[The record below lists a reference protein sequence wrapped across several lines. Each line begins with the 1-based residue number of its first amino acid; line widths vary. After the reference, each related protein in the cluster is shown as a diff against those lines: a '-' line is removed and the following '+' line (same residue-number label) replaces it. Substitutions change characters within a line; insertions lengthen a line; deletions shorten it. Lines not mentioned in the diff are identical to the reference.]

1 MNGTRI
7 VQLADELRAL
17 AANGIHYHVNEY
29 DLGRYQHVQRI
40 AAQLLALADPR
51 GADEIERVLRG
62 DLEVRTP
69 LMAADAATF
78 DAAGRLLVVRRA
90 DSGTWC
96 MPGGA
101 CDVGERPSHAAEREA
116 FEESGFAVRATRL
129 LAMYDNRA
137 WPVEPEA
144 AVHLYHAVF
153 ECELLGGEATLS
165 VETTE
170 VRWVDA
176 AEAATL
182 PLYRSHARKI
192 PAVFRLH
199 ADPTAPAEFD

>member
-29 DLGRYQHVQRI
+29 DLGRYQHIQRI

-51 GADEIERVLRG
+51 GEDEIERVFRG
-62 DLEVRTP
+62 DLDVRTP

-78 DAAGRLLVVRRA
+78 DADKRLLVVRRA

-101 CDVGERPSHAAEREA
+101 ADVGESPAEAAEREA
-116 FEESGFAVRATRL
+116 FEESGYTVRATRL
-129 LAMYDNRA
+129 LGLYDNRRWA
-137 WPVEPEA
+137 DPETA
-144 AVHLYHAVF
+144 RHIYHAVF
-153 ECELLGGEATLS
+153 ACELLGGEATLS

-192 PAVFRLH
+192 PAAFRLYAE
-199 ADPTAPAEFD
+199 ADARADFD

>member
-1 MNGTRI
+1 MNATRI

-17 AANGIHYHVNEY
+17 AANGVHYHVNEY
-29 DLGRYQHVQRI
+29 DLGRYQHIQRI
-40 AAQLLALADPR
+40 AAELLALVDLR
-51 GADEIERVLRG
+51 GADEIERVFRG

-78 DAAGRLLVVRRA
+78 DADGRLLVVRRA
-90 DSGTWC
+90 DAGTWC
-96 MPGGA
+96 LPGGA
-101 CDVGERPSHAAEREA
+101 ADVGESPAEAAQREA
-116 FEESGFAVRATRL
+116 FEESGYTVRATRL
-129 LAMYDNRA
+129 LGLYDNRRWA
-137 WPVEPEA
+137 DPETA
-144 AVHLYHAVF
+144 RHIYHAMF
-153 ECELLGGEATLS
+153 ACELLGGEATLS

-192 PAVFRLH
+192 PAAFRLH
-199 ADPTAPAEFD
+199 ADPDAPAEFD